1 MRTSNFVGFIT
12 LLLLFSAGYKEYHV
26 MHSHKRIDA
35 TTVAYLV
42 AEEDG
47 DPKNVEIF
55 NTKKD
60 KDPLK
65 DIGTLELK
73 FDADEKTVIGIDL
86 NGDVVERKR
95 K

>member
-1 MRTSNFVGFIT
+1 MFLKSVF
-12 LLLLFSAGYKEYHV
+12 LLFLFPAGYKEYHV
-26 MHSHKRIDA
+26 MHSHKKVDA

-47 DPKNVEIF
+47 DPKNIEIF
-55 NTKKD
+55 DCKKN

-65 DIGTLELK
+65 DIGMIELK

-86 NGDVVERKR
+86 NGDVVERK